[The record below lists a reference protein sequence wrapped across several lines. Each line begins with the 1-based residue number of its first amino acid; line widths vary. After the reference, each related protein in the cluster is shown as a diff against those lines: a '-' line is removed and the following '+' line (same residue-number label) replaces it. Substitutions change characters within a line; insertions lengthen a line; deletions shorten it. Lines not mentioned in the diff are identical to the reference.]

1 MHKFFFIVGILSCL
15 MACRPQRQVIQS
27 LQRDSIRVS
36 DVVTEKV
43 VRIAADSVTATLP
56 IIIVPSFDTLPS
68 TATRS
73 GNAATFKVAP
83 ARVTIDG
90 KRAKVDLQITDKG
103 EIKATAVCKELEE
116 KVTVLERTISNYKSE
131 VTEYQVKESRF
142 NEFKASVWRWIKVFC
157 LCFLLITAIAVVFKL
172 GFNPISI
179 LKKLISKS

>member
-15 MACRPQRQVIQS
+15 IACRPQRQVIQS

-56 IIIVPSFDTLPS
+56 IVIVPLLS
-68 TATRS
+68 TTVRP
-73 GNAATFKVAP
+73 GTTATFKVAP

-142 NEFKASVWRWIKVFC
+142 NEFKAAVWSWVKGILFS
-157 LCFLLITAIAVVFKL
+157 LLLIAVVATAFKL

-179 LKKLISKS
+179 LKKLFTKS